1 MRAFSPKAI
10 KSYMPSVQV
19 GLRYLYMHLHFG
31 LLLIVKNRIIP
42 AICFFQTLIR
52 EHVRKWCDQGD
63 VMGYP
68 AARSLTFTVAAQLLL
83 GFDVQERQKYQML
96 ILFEDMLATLF
107 SMPLPVPGIGLYR
120 VSFVRLIYH
129 TFHGTD

>member
-1 MRAFSPKAI
+1 
-10 KSYMPSVQV
+10 
-19 GLRYLYMHLHFG
+19 
-31 LLLIVKNRIIP
+31 
-42 AICFFQTLIR
+42 
-52 EHVRKWCDQGD
+52 
-63 VMGYP
+63 MGYP

-120 VSFVRLIYH
+120 VSFVRLIL
-129 TFHGTD
+129 